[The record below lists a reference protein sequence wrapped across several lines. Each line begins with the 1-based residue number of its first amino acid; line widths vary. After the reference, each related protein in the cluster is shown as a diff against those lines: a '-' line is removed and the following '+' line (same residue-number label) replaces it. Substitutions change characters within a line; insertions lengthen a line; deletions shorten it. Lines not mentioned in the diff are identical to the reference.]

1 MARYNP
7 DRDVGR
13 LRAAG
18 FSAAQAYALVR
29 LLADVRLD
37 GFDRPT
43 ARHDLVTSG
52 FTEEQADILIDYA
65 EQALR
70 PPETPAS

>member
-7 DRDVGR
+7 DREVGR

-18 FSAAQAYALVR
+18 FEAAQAYALVR

-65 EQALR
+65 VEALS
-70 PPETPAS
+70 PPERPAP